1 MNVRRTALAALAL
14 PLALTIAACGDDSA
28 DDPSDDSSA
37 SSTPASPSDSSS
49 SADTETDAPS
59 DADAPVLAA
68 LLTAVEAVPGGT
80 LFSLDQQAD
89 GWEAEVVDADA
100 KAFDLMVSADGTSV
114 TRDPVEDRDTDAD
127 DRAERERLLADVDL
141 DPEEAIAAAR
151 GSVTSGTIT
160 GLDLEV
166 DNGTPVWDVQLD
178 EDAATEQTVV
188 VDAATGDVL
197 RTTKDD

>member
-14 PLALTIAACGDDSA
+14 PLSIALVACGDDSA
-28 DDPSDDSSA
+28 DDASDDQSA
-37 SSTPASPSDSSS
+37 SSSPASPSDSSS

-68 LLTAVEAVPGGT
+68 VLTAVEAVPGGT
-80 LFSLDQQAD
+80 LFSLDQEVD

-100 KAFDLMVSADGTSV
+100 KAFDLTVSADGATV
-114 TRDPVEDRDTDAD
+114 TRDPVEDTDAE

-141 DPEEAIAAAR
+141 DPEEALAAAR
-151 GSVTSGTIT
+151 GAVTTGTIT
-160 GLDLEV
+160 GLDLDV
-166 DNGTPVWDVQLD
+166 DKGTPVWDVKFD
-178 EDAATEQTVV
+178 EDSAVEQTVV

-197 RTTKDD
+197 RTIKGD